1 MPDPK
6 YRFKREMSE
15 FENHRKRA
23 REMQRAEE
31 AREQA
36 AAEVRRSRKRSR
48 KKNDQKFFLFVFA
61 TIILGIA
68 AAALLSVF
76 FPAEGQESKKE
87 KAQPASAQAQTY
99 TPSSATWT
107 AAGDIVFHL
116 PFLES
121 GVYLNSSDGSYNY
134 NAIFDYC
141 RPLLEEADFSTVTM
155 ETSLAGEEA
164 GYSGYPMFKAPD
176 ALADALAGG
185 GFDMVNLASNH
196 VYDGL
201 DDGFQRTMDVLQQR
215 NLQYIGTRRDENQK
229 KYNVVDVN
237 GIKVGV
243 LSYVYETTAQS
254 GSKSINGIPLS
265 DTASALINSFDPS
278 NPDPFYSEVE
288 TSLSAMKEEGVQ
300 YTIAYM
306 HWGTEYQTQQSEEQT
321 QIAQKLCDMG
331 IDTLIGSHPHVIQPV
346 DVLTSADGEH
356 QMLCAYAIGNFLSNQ
371 RAEYMQAEMPTGETE
386 DSYMLTLTLSSDE
399 KGKVTLTDAAFTP
412 MWTYRYETNAG
423 AAFAVL
429 PVNDTS
435 TLEESTG
442 LSGIKGEADE
452 SAARTQAI
460 IGAGVE
466 KVKAALPLKSAI

>member
-61 TIILGIA
+61 TIILGIVA
-68 AAALLSVF
+68 ASLLSVF

-99 TPSSATWT
+99 TPATATWT

-134 NAIFDYC
+134 NSIFDYC

-201 DDGFQRTMDVLQQR
+201 DDGFQRTM
-215 NLQYIGTRRDENQK
+215 
-229 KYNVVDVN
+229 
-237 GIKVGV
+237 GV

-265 DTASALINSFDPS
+265 NTASALINSFDPS
-278 NPDPFYSEVE
+278 
-288 TSLSAMKEEGVQ
+288 
-300 YTIAYM
+300 IRI
-306 HWGTEYQTQQSEEQT
+306 H
-321 QIAQKLCDMG
+321 
-331 IDTLIGSHPHVIQPV
+331 
-346 DVLTSADGEH
+346 
-356 QMLCAYAIGNFLSNQ
+356 
-371 RAEYMQAEMPTGETE
+371 
-386 DSYMLTLTLSSDE
+386 
-399 KGKVTLTDAAFTP
+399 
-412 MWTYRYETNAG
+412 
-423 AAFAVL
+423 
-429 PVNDTS
+429 S
-435 TLEESTG
+435 T
-442 LSGIKGEADE
+442 
-452 SAARTQAI
+452 
-460 IGAGVE
+460 
-466 KVKAALPLKSAI
+466 VK

>member
-1 MPDPK
+1 
-6 YRFKREMSE
+6 MSE
-15 FENHRKRA
+15 FENHRKKA
-23 REMQRAEE
+23 REMQQAQE
-31 AREQA
+31 ARERA
-36 AAEVRRSRKRSR
+36 AQEVRHSRNHSR
-48 KKNDQKFFLFVFA
+48 RKNDQKFFLFVFVS
-61 TIILGIA
+61 IILGIA

-76 FPAEGQESKKE
+76 FPSGAKKADDGKAE
-87 KAQPASAQAQTY
+87 PVSAQAQTY
-99 TPSSATWT
+99 TPSTVTWT

-121 GVYLNSSDGSYNY
+121 GVYLNSSDGTYDYTS
-134 NAIFDYC
+134 IFDHC
-141 RPLLEEADFSTVTM
+141 RPLLESADFSTVTM

-176 ALADALAGG
+176 ALADALAAD

-201 DDGFQRTMDVLQQR
+201 DEGLARTMEVLSQK
-215 NLQYIGTRRDENQK
+215 NLQYMGTRPDTDHK

-243 LSYVYETTAQS
+243 LSYVYETTAGS
-254 GSKSINGIPLS
+254 GSKSINGIALS
-265 DTASALINSFDPS
+265 DAAAPLINSFDPS
-278 NPDPFYSEVE
+278 NPDVFYSEVE
-288 TSLSAMKEEGVQ
+288 ASLAAMKEEGVQ

-306 HWGTEYQTQQSEEQT
+306 HWGTEYQTQQSQEQT
-321 QIAQKLCDMG
+321 DMAQRLCDMG

-346 DVLTSADGEH
+346 DVLTSSDGEH
-356 QMLCAYAIGNFLSNQ
+356 QMLCCYAIGNFLSNQ
-371 RAEYMQAEMPTGETE
+371 RSEYMQAEMPTGETE
-386 DSYMLTLTLSSDE
+386 DSYLLTLTLSSDK

-412 MWTYRYETNAG
+412 MWTYRYETDAG

-429 PVNDTS
+429 PVNDTAS
-435 TLEESTG
+435 LEETTG
-442 LSGIKGEADE
+442 LSSIKAEADE

-460 IGAGVE
+460 IGEGVE

>member
-61 TIILGIA
+61 TIILGIVA
-68 AAALLSVF
+68 ASLLSVF

-99 TPSSATWT
+99 TPATATWT

-116 PFLES
+116 PFLDS

-134 NAIFDYC
+134 NSIFDYC

-201 DDGFQRTMDVLQQR
+201 DDGFQRTM
-215 NLQYIGTRRDENQK
+215 
-229 KYNVVDVN
+229 
-237 GIKVGV
+237 GV

-321 QIAQKLCDMG
+321 QIAQKLCDIS

-412 MWTYRYETNAG
+412 MWTYRYETDAG

-435 TLEESTG
+435 NLEESTG
-442 LSGIKGEADE
+442 LSGIKGVADE

>member
-1 MPDPK
+1 
-6 YRFKREMSE
+6 
-15 FENHRKRA
+15 
-23 REMQRAEE
+23 MQRAEE

-99 TPSSATWT
+99 TPATATWT

-201 DDGFQRTMDVLQQR
+201 DDGFQRTM
-215 NLQYIGTRRDENQK
+215 
-229 KYNVVDVN
+229 
-237 GIKVGV
+237 GV

-265 DTASALINSFDPS
+265 NTASALINSFDPS

-399 KGKVTLTDAAFTP
+399 KGKVTLTDAGFTP

>member
-61 TIILGIA
+61 TIILGIVA
-68 AAALLSVF
+68 ASLLSVF

-99 TPSSATWT
+99 TPATATWT

-134 NAIFDYC
+134 NSIFDYC

-201 DDGFQRTMDVLQQR
+201 DDGFQRTM
-215 NLQYIGTRRDENQK
+215 
-229 KYNVVDVN
+229 
-237 GIKVGV
+237 GV

-412 MWTYRYETNAG
+412 MWTYRYETDAG

-442 LSGIKGEADE
+442 LSGIKGVADE